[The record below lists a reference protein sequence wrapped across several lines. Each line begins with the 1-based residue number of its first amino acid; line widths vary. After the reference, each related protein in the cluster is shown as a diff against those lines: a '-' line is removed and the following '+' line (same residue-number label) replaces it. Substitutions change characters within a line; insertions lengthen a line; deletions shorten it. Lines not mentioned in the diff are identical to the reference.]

1 MKEDKYIRNVS
12 GKRLFR
18 VMAWVGLIIIAVLI
32 IATLI
37 TGITGSK
44 YFMGCLVLCIVVP
57 IFMYVILWIGRV
69 LSSVN
74 EESLEHVES
83 EKNDMDSDSEK
94 DINKV
99 SNKK

>member
-1 MKEDKYIRNVS
+1 MKEDKYIRKVS
-12 GKRLFR
+12 SKPLFR
-18 VMAWVGLIIIAVLI
+18 IMAWVGLAIIAVLI

-57 IFMYVILWIGRV
+57 IFMYVVLWIGRV

-74 EESLEHVES
+74 DEHHGYTESG
-83 EKNDMDSDSEK
+83 EKDTDAVSEK
-94 DINKV
+94 DINKG